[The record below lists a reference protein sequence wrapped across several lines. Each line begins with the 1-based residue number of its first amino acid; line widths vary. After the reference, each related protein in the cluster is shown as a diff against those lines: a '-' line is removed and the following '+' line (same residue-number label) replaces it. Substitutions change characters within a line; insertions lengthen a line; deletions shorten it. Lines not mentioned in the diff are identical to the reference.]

1 MIAASDG
8 HYSTPHRWNV
18 LTRWTSPQ
26 QYNTKVMVTAA
37 SESGMPQTP
46 EERVDN
52 ASRMVDAANDKG
64 IAIEDIFIDPLF
76 LSHWSGH
83 GERQPRF

>member
-1 MIAASDG
+1 MYDSSVGRALLNSASLERLDALDLA
-8 HYSTPHRWNV
+8 T
-18 LTRWTSPQ
+18 

-46 EERVDN
+46 EERVTN

-64 IAIEDIFIDPLF
+64 IAD
-76 LSHWSGH
+76 
-83 GERQPRF
+83 